1 MDKKATAFPK
11 FYIDVPMPD
20 GLDNL
25 DNPIEVKIPV
35 DAEYDHVEFTGSV
48 TIKRGTDV
56 TMPNITGSIYRLSP
70 YGTIKYDAVD
80 ADDWDFRDPTDVWFE
95 DNDGDSEVHLIL
107 QKGYKP

>member
-11 FYIDVPMPD
+11 FYIGVPMPD
-20 GLDNL
+20 GLDDT

-35 DAEYDHVEFTGSV
+35 DAEYDHVEFTGSF

>member
-1 MDKKATAFPK
+1 MDKKAAAFPK
-11 FYIDVPMPD
+11 FYIGVPMPD
-20 GLDNL
+20 GLD
-25 DNPIEVKIPV
+25 DTDKPIEVKIPV

-48 TIKRGTDV
+48 TIKRETDV

>member
-11 FYIDVPMPD
+11 FYIGVPMPD
-20 GLDNL
+20 GLD
-25 DNPIEVKIPV
+25 DTDKPIEVKIPV

>member
-1 MDKKATAFPK
+1 MDKKAIAFPK

-20 GLDNL
+20 GLD
-25 DNPIEVKIPV
+25 DTDKPIEVKIPV

-48 TIKRGTDV
+48 TIKRGTD
-56 TMPNITGSIYRLSP
+56 TTEPDITSSIYRLSP

-95 DNDGDSEVHLIL
+95 DDDGDSEVHLIL
-107 QKGYKP
+107 RKDDK